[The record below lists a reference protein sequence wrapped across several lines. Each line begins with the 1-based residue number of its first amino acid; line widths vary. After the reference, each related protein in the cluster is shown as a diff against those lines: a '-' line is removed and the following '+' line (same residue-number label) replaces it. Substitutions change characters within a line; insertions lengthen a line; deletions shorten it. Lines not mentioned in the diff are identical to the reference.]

1 MLTDIELLQARAAIY
16 SFVSALFSYP
26 QTERFALLFDGDYR
40 ARIRSACET
49 LDADHKLGTEGLVD
63 AADHIFRSLP
73 EDPEAT
79 EKAFIEV
86 FGHTLSKNT
95 APYELE
101 HLQTKEVYH
110 LTQEL
115 ADINGFYRAFGLEI
129 DTKERADHIAVQAEF
144 LAYLIM
150 KEVHASN
157 MTDGEEN
164 MTISREAQRHF
175 WRDHFGRWVKGF
187 CQTLSEQAN
196 VQPYQAATDFLGR
209 FIGLE
214 EACLELEP
222 VGPA

>member
-1 MLTDIELLQARAAIY
+1 MDIELLQARAALY

-26 QTERFALLFDGDYR
+26 QTERFALLFNGDYR
-40 ARIRSACET
+40 NRIRAACET
-49 LDADHKLGTEGLVD
+49 FEADHQPGTEGLVD
-63 AADHIFRSLP
+63 AADRIFRSLP

-86 FGHTLSKNT
+86 FGHTLSKKT

-150 KEVHASN
+150 KEIHASN

-196 VQPYQAATDFLGR
+196 VQPYRAATDFLGR
-209 FIGLE
+209 FIGIE
-214 EACLELEP
+214 VACLELEP
-222 VGPA
+222 VGPS